1 MPTQTMFVLTPLT
14 CKNPETAPHPVWIQA
29 GLHAVNI
36 AEDTRIPYEKL
47 EIGSSTEYGRIRGHV
62 GYYNYR
68 ERKLHVMEPSNNPSE
83 SALQVLRDNANRAD
97 GLANLGFWN
106 PNKVGKHVPE
116 RLIYPDLFAD
126 FEGLKLPATAAP
138 DHDIYGRHLSD
149 GPEGRPGDRYLRTLA
164 AEPLAKL
171 HQAQFEVDY
180 LLALLAR
187 PDHIV
192 VALQL
197 SR

>member
-1 MPTQTMFVLTPLT
+1 MSTQTMFVLTPLT
-14 CKNPETAPHPVWIQA
+14 CENLETTPDPVWIQA

-36 AEDTRIPYEKL
+36 ARDTRIPYEKL
-47 EIGSSTEYGRIRGHV
+47 VIGSAKQYGKIRGHV

-68 ERKLHVMEPSNNPSE
+68 NRELHVMEPNKNPSE
-83 SALQVLRDNANRAD
+83 SALQVLRDNANGA
-97 GLANLGFWN
+97 GELANLGFWN
-106 PNKVGKHVPE
+106 PNKVGKHSPE

-126 FEGLKLPATAAP
+126 FEGRTLPATAAP
-138 DHDIYGRHLSD
+138 DHDIYGRGLPD
-149 GPEGRPGDRYLRTLA
+149 GPESLSGDGYLRTLA
-164 AEPLAKL
+164 AEPIAKL
-171 HQAQFEVDY
+171 RQAQFEVDY

-187 PDHIV
+187 TDHIV